1 MNGEGWLHFLKQVR
15 DVCVIISGGTVCFSC
30 ISLYQ
35 GNEKFYKQFVMPAVQ
50 ILNPETAHKI
60 GVALAKYHFFQKPK
74 TPDPPILKTNV
85 WGHEFRNPVGLAAG
99 FDKHG
104 EAVDGILKMGFGFL
118 EVGSITPEPQPGK
131 EKPRVFR
138 LTEDKAI
145 INRYGFNS
153 DGHKVVYKRL
163 ADREERQKI
172 KVGSLMS
179 ESRNMLNINFW
190 TESFST
196 YITPSPE
203 PGILGINLGKNKD
216 SLDAAN
222 DYVQGV
228 RLFGE
233 LADFLVINI
242 SSPNT
247 SGLRDL
253 QAKENLENL
262 INKVVTE
269 RNQLKCGKK
278 PPLLVKISPDLTDK
292 DKEDI
297 AEVVIKEKNSVDGL
311 IISNTTVSRSESLIS
326 SHQKETGGLSGAPLK
341 HMSTLVLRDMYSLTQ
356 GKLPI
361 IGVGGISSGKDAYDK
376 IKAGASL
383 VELYTALAYQ
393 GPVVVNKIKRELAE
407 LLEADGYTSVADAVG
422 ADHKKKP

>member
-1 MNGEGWLHFLKQVR
+1 
-15 DVCVIISGGTVCFSC
+15 
-30 ISLYQ
+30 
-35 GNEKFYKQFVMPAVQ
+35 MPAVQ

-172 KVGSLMS
+172 K
-179 ESRNMLNINFW
+179 
-190 TESFST
+190 
-196 YITPSPE
+196 E

-407 LLEADGYTSVADAVG
+407 LLEADGYTSVVDAVG

>member
-172 KVGSLMS
+172 K
-179 ESRNMLNINFW
+179 
-190 TESFST
+190 
-196 YITPSPE
+196 E

>member
-153 DGHKVVYKRL
+153 DGHKMVYKRL
-163 ADREERQKI
+163 ADREEKQKI
-172 KVGSLMS
+172 K
-179 ESRNMLNINFW
+179 
-190 TESFST
+190 
-196 YITPSPE
+196 E

-269 RNQLKCGKK
+269 RNQLKCEKK

-341 HMSTLVLRDMYSLTQ
+341 HLSTLVLRDMYSLTQ

-407 LLEADGYTSVADAVG
+407 LLEADGYTSIADAVG

>member
-163 ADREERQKI
+163 ADREEKQKI
-172 KVGSLMS
+172 K
-179 ESRNMLNINFW
+179 
-190 TESFST
+190 
-196 YITPSPE
+196 E

-269 RNQLKCGKK
+269 RNQLKCEKK

-341 HMSTLVLRDMYSLTQ
+341 HLSTLVLRDMYSLTQ

-407 LLEADGYTSVADAVG
+407 LLEADGYTSIADAVG